1 MYMQIPESMHAHNMS
16 MHIIHG
22 HANTQ
27 KHAHT
32 HSLCMHIIKILCK
45 QTYTTLSWLY
55 LHTHTQPYVHNAHI
69 HILQWHTHTKN
80 TPSLVT
86 TDRSLSLTFLFSCM
100 TRIFSRIFSV
110 RCFSARLIAGMCTSW
125 FSFGLESSSAHQ
137 RQQPQ
142 HLSLP

>member
-1 MYMQIPESMHAHNMS
+1 MYIQIPESMHAHNMS

-32 HSLCMHIIKILCK
+32 HSLCMHIIKTLCK

-55 LHTHTQPYVHNAHI
+55 LHTHNLMYT
-69 HILQWHTHTKN
+69 THTYTFCSDTHTQKN